1 MSSPTSDSQE
11 TKVASSHR
19 SRKFINVTVYFLDD
33 SSHVFQ
39 LQAKSLGQALFE
51 KVCKFI
57 NVLEVDY
64 FGLEFEDDKKI
75 KCWLDALKPLC
86 SQVTTSFP
94 TMYFCVKFYTPDPVQ
109 LEDEFTRYLF
119 GLQVKKDIANGQLQC
134 NDNTSA
140 VMISYIVQA
149 DFGDFNPEKCSD
161 GSYLSGFK
169 FVPFQD
175 AELER
180 KIMENHKKIM
190 GQTPAE
196 ADLNLLETARRCEL
210 YGVKMTAAKDHEGVP
225 LNLAVA
231 HLGVI
236 VFQNFTKIN
245 TFSWAKIRK
254 LSFKRKK
261 FLIKLHPEGY
271 GYYKDTVE
279 FFFEGRNECKNF
291 WKKCIENHTFF
302 RCTDAK
308 QGMRQKPKI
317 FSRGS
322 SFRYSGRTQ
331 KQVSEFVRENCFKR
345 QPFQRS
351 TSLRTP
357 SSPSRSIGTSIS
369 PQPLLPVTSLSCGSI
384 SDISKEAIP
393 PQKILSTSEPTT
405 PHVAAELHNS
415 ISENCSR
422 LPDTPVSGPVSP
434 DGDYGHEYYSQ
445 DTDDNIS
452 HDSYNVLDKESAT
465 KTNTE
470 CLPTN
475 IANTSNSKD
484 QDMESSA
491 TKNDG
496 GKSNDEYEDD
506 DYRRKSRRH
515 RVRVFSNHISI
526 EQTSPILY
534 ARANRHLS
542 IDRPETLCKAY
553 PRTVDFVYVNQL
565 PAVGSFSY
573 RDDSVELKSPG
584 KLKLEM
590 LRQKLKDEDFSSCIV
605 NGSDFRARSKSQP
618 LLPLGVDLLNDL
630 VHVNNL
636 SQKPSCSRDFNHKES
651 AMKVIADNLD
661 VKNKPSIIQNADVL
675 PSTSNQ
681 VTSLPPDCIPK
692 KESEISMGKAAFIPP
707 KTALSPTAYQNFY
720 HMVYLDMMRGTDS
733 VDRSDQYSYNTYK
746 FSHIGR
752 PPDLPLKGSTSEETY
767 KLQSNVRDKS

>member
-1 MSSPTSDSQE
+1 MTSQTDGQD
-11 TKVASSHR
+11 VAGNHR
-19 SRKFINVTVYFLDD
+19 SRKFMNVTVYFLDD

-39 LQAKSLGQALFE
+39 LQAKSLGQVLFE

-57 NVLEVDY
+57 NLLEVDY
-64 FGLEFEDDKKI
+64 FGLEFEDDKKT

-86 SQVTTSFP
+86 SQIATSFP
-94 TMYFCVKFYTPDPVQ
+94 TMYFYVKFYTPDPVQ

-119 GLQVKKDIANGQLQC
+119 GLQVKKDIANGHLQC
-134 NDNTSA
+134 NDNTAA

-149 DFGDFNPEKCSD
+149 DFGDYNPDKCSD
-161 GSYLSGFK
+161 GSYLSTFK
-169 FVPFQD
+169 FIPFQD
-175 AELER
+175 AEFER
-180 KIMENHKKIM
+180 KIMENHKKII

-210 YGVKMTAAKDHEGVP
+210 YGIKMTAAKDHEGVP

-231 HLGVI
+231 HLGVL

-331 KQVSEFVRENCFKR
+331 KQVSEFVRENCFKK

-351 TSLRTP
+351 TSLRTS
-357 SSPSRSIGTSIS
+357 SSPSRSIGSPIS

-393 PQKILSTSEPTT
+393 PQKVLSTSEPTT
-405 PHVAAELHNS
+405 PHVAPELHNS
-415 ISENCSR
+415 VSDNCAR
-422 LPDTPVSGPVSP
+422 MPETPLSGPVSP
-434 DGDYGHEYYSQ
+434 DGDYGNEYYSQ

-452 HDSYNVLDKESAT
+452 HDSYHVLEKESA
-465 KTNTE
+465 KTNSD
-470 CLPTN
+470 CMPTN
-475 IANTSNSKD
+475 NHNTPDKKQPDVEPSAISN
-484 QDMESSA
+484 
-491 TKNDG
+491 TC
-496 GKSNDEYEDD
+496 GKSNDFEEE
-506 DYRRKSRRH
+506 DYRRRSRRH
-515 RVRVFSNHISI
+515 RVRVFSNHVSVD
-526 EQTSPILY
+526 QTSPVLY

-542 IDRPETLCKAY
+542 VDRPETLCKAY

-590 LRQKLKDEDFSSCIV
+590 LRQKLKSDEEIVSVV
-605 NGSDFRARSKSQP
+605 NGGDFRKRSKSQP
-618 LLPLGVDLLNDL
+618 LPLGVDLLNDL
-630 VHVNNL
+630 LHVNET
-636 SQKPSCSRDFNHKES
+636 SPKPCCSNYRDIERKES

-661 VKNKPSIIQNADVL
+661 VKNKPNMVQSIDAL
-675 PSTSNQ
+675 EGPSTTAQAVSI
-681 VTSLPPDCIPK
+681 PPDFVPK
-692 KESEISMGKAAFIPP
+692 AELERPSEKSHSNSFDDI
-707 KTALSPTAYQNFY
+707 LNSPAYQNFY
-720 HMVYLDMMRGTDS
+720 HMVYLDMMRDS
-733 VDRSDQYSYNTYK
+733 DYVDRSSHYNYNTYK

-752 PPDLPLKGSTSEETY
+752 PPDSALRERNSAAESSS
-767 KLQSNVRDKS
+767 KLQSNLRDKS

>member
-1 MSSPTSDSQE
+1 MTSQSSE
-11 TKVASSHR
+11 SHDGKDAAAIRR
-19 SRKFINVTVYFLDD
+19 SRKTMNITVHFLDD
-33 SSHVFQ
+33 SSHIFQ
-39 LQAKSLGQALFE
+39 LQAKSLGQVLFE
-51 KVCKFI
+51 KVCKFL
-57 NVLEVDY
+57 NLLEVDY
-64 FGLEFEDDKKI
+64 FGLEYEDDKKS
-75 KCWLDALKPLC
+75 KCWVDALKPLC
-86 SQVTTSFP
+86 SQISTSFP

-109 LEDEFTRYLF
+109 LEDEFTKYLF
-119 GLQVKKDIANGQLQC
+119 GLQVKKDLAKGHLQC
-134 NDNTSA
+134 NDNTAA

-149 DFGDFNPEKCSD
+149 DFGDYNPEKCSD
-161 GSYLSGFK
+161 GSYLSGCK

-175 AELER
+175 AELE
-180 KIMENHKKIM
+180 KKVMENHKKIV

-210 YGVKMTAAKDHEGVP
+210 YGIKMTPAKDPEGVP

-231 HLGVI
+231 HLGVL

-245 TFSWAKIRK
+245 TFSWVKIRK

-279 FFFEGRNECKNF
+279 YFFESRNECKNF

-331 KQVSEFVRENCFKR
+331 KQVSEYVRENCFKR

-357 SSPSRSIGTSIS
+357 SSPSRSIGAPIS

-393 PQKILSTSEPTT
+393 PQKAHSTSEPTT
-405 PHVAAELHNS
+405 PHVAPELHNS
-415 ISENCSR
+415 INDHGSR
-422 LPDTPVSGPVSP
+422 TPDTPISGPVSP
-434 DGDYGHEYYSQ
+434 DGEYGNEYYSQ

-452 HDSYNVLDKESAT
+452 HDSYHVLEKEFT
-465 KTNTE
+465 KTNSS
-470 CLPTN
+470 CMPTN
-475 IANTSNSKD
+475 NDNTSDLKG
-484 QDMESSA
+484 QDEEPSA
-491 TKNDG
+491 DNNDG
-496 GKSNDEYEDD
+496 GKSNNFEEED
-506 DYRRKSRRH
+506 YKQRSRRH
-515 RVRVFSNHISI
+515 RVRVYSNHISVD
-526 EQTSPILY
+526 QTSPVLY

-542 IDRPETLCKAY
+542 VDRPETLCKAY

-590 LRQKLKDEDFSSCIV
+590 LRQKLRDEAASSDA
-605 NGSDFRARSKSQP
+605 NGDGCRLPSKP
-618 LLPLGVDLLNDL
+618 MTVGVDLLNDL
-630 VHVNNL
+630 LQVNNV
-636 SQKPSCSRDFNHKES
+636 SQNSRSSNHSEIDHKES

-661 VKNKPSIIQNADVL
+661 VKHKSSTVQNIDAL
-675 PSTSNQ
+675 EGPSTLIKTGS
-681 VTSLPPDCIPK
+681 VPPDFIPNQ
-692 KESEISMGKAAFIPP
+692 ESER
-707 KTALSPTAYQNFY
+707 SPENMTENFHEDILNSTAYQNFY
-720 HMVYLDMMRGTDS
+720 HMVCLDMMRDS
-733 VDRSDQYSYNTYK
+733 ADFVDRSSHYSYNTYK

-752 PPDLPLKGSTSEETY
+752 PPDLPLRRGFSREPSD
-767 KLQSNVRDKS
+767 LQSNLKDKS

>member
-119 GLQVKKDIANGQLQC
+119 GLQVKK
-134 NDNTSA
+134 
-140 VMISYIVQA
+140 
-149 DFGDFNPEKCSD
+149 
-161 GSYLSGFK
+161 
-169 FVPFQD
+169 
-175 AELER
+175 
-180 KIMENHKKIM
+180 KKILQM
-190 GQTPAE
+190 ITGQTPAE

-231 HLGVI
+231 HLGLL
-236 VFQNFTKIN
+236 Q
-245 TFSWAKIRK
+245 R
-254 LSFKRKK
+254 
-261 FLIKLHPEGY
+261 HC
-271 GYYKDTVE
+271 E

-369 PQPLLPVTSLSCGSI
+369 PQPLLPSS
-384 SDISKEAIP
+384 
-393 PQKILSTSEPTT
+393 TT
-405 PHVAAELHNS
+405 PSVKTALG
-415 ISENCSR
+415 CQ
-422 LPDTPVSGPVSP
+422 TPLSQVQYPP

-470 CLPTN
+470 CLSTN

-515 RVRVFSNHISI
+515 H
-526 EQTSPILY
+526 
-534 ARANRHLS
+534 
-542 IDRPETLCKAY
+542 RPETLCKAY

-661 VKNKPSIIQNADVL
+661 VKKNKPSIIQNADVL

-681 VTSLPPDCIPK
+681 VTSIPPDCIPK
-692 KESEISMGKAAFIPP
+692 KKEPEI
-707 KTALSPTAYQNFY
+707 TTERLHLSP
-720 HMVYLDMMRGTDS
+720 
-733 VDRSDQYSYNTYK
+733 
-746 FSHIGR
+746 
-752 PPDLPLKGSTSEETY
+752 
-767 KLQSNVRDKS
+767 